1 MATRL
6 LIGADPTA
14 PVYEFTRSDIKSR
27 SLQIV
32 TSVDVVGAE
41 LAADELYGDVD
52 YMVGEYIWF
61 SPADYDGLMTSD
73 GYIFAAA
80 DQTIDLTQVPFA
92 TPVWL
97 MDGNTVRHKLYLDYA
112 ERIDPQT
119 YRLTAI
125 SGVGILE
132 RRRHKGNYYASAT
145 VIEVLDE
152 IIGDAFTYT
161 VDPDV
166 GAQRVF
172 GLLLPDTCRRN
183 LHKLLFALGISIVKG
198 SDGGIQFVYLTGT
211 VDGTIPSS
219 RVFLGGSISYQTPVT
234 AVEVTE
240 HSFYPR
246 GGTEP
251 VVIFDNNSKP
261 AAIHTLVEFDNAYY
275 DLTTTESLTI
285 EESGATYA
293 IVSGIGSLS
302 GVPYFHDTRVVRLE
316 NPDPAGGQDIIQS
329 DQDYLVNSLN
339 SLAVARRLLEYYT
352 VRKIVQLPAR
362 LDGEKAGQNVTY
374 PDPFGD
380 GQETGF
386 IVSAETVV
394 TGFEKATLRI
404 MTDYAPAGQG
414 NFYSNRVL
422 ITADGTWTVP
432 AGVTNIRIALI
443 GGGGGGSGGYDGEEG
458 AGGEYDPDYGKDG
471 DLIPVRDR
479 DEGYLG
485 YHYRDGQQPIKQ
497 GGAGGDAGTPGKSYV
512 VDVEVDPGEV
522 IAVVVGSGGAGGAR
536 NGENGQPGTE
546 TTADASFGVLSSDLG
561 TITSSGYYDTF
572 SGRAFAA
579 AGKAGFSGMPGG
591 QTDDLS
597 LLGWLGGAGL
607 AGGDLDTYHGG
618 AGGSGAVIEISEQYP
633 DGRWR
638 ASGGGGGGAA
648 YGASGG
654 NGTPGRIVEE
664 PPIGSRRYSVYCGSG
679 GKGADAL
686 PPPAAFFG
694 CGGDGGNGGGAGGNE
709 AGGYNDTRFLEDG
722 GLYVEGERGEPGLG
736 SVGGQGG
743 AGCVIIYY

>member
-6 LIGADPTA
+6 LIGSDPSA
-14 PVYEFTRSDIKSR
+14 PIYEFTRSDIKSR

-52 YMVGEYIWF
+52 YVTGEYIWF
-61 SPADYDGLMTSD
+61 SPADYDGVMTSD
-73 GYIFAAA
+73 GYIFAAS

-97 MDGNTVRHKLYLDYA
+97 MDGNTVRHKLYFDYA

-145 VIEVLDE
+145 VSEVLAE

-161 VDPDV
+161 VDPTV
-166 GAQRVF
+166 GSQKVF

-183 LHKLLFALGISIVKG
+183 LHLLLFALGIAIVKG
-198 SDGGIQFVYLTGT
+198 ADGGIQFVYLTDT
-211 VDGTIPSS
+211 VAGTIPTS

-246 GGTEP
+246 DNTDP

-261 AAIHTLVEFDNAYY
+261 TAIHTLVEFDNAYY
-275 DLTTTESLTI
+275 NLTTTDSLTI

-293 IVSGIGSLS
+293 IVSGVGTLS
-302 GVPYFHDTRVVRLE
+302 GVPYFHDTRIVHLD
-316 NPDPAGGQDIIQS
+316 NPDPEGGQDIIQS
-329 DQDYLVNSLN
+329 DQDFLVNSMN
-339 SLAVARRLLEYYT
+339 SLSVARRLLSYYT
-352 VRKIVQLPAR
+352 APKIVQLPVR
-362 LDGEKAGQNVTY
+362 LDGEKAGQNVNY

-386 IVSAETVV
+386 ILGAETVV
-394 TGFEKATLRI
+394 TGFEKAYLKI
-404 MTDYAPAGQG
+404 MKDYSPTGQG
-414 NFYSNRVL
+414 NYYSNRVL
-422 ITADGTWTVP
+422 ITSSGTWTVP
-432 AGVTNIRIALI
+432 SGVTNIRIALI
-443 GGGGGGSGGYDGEEG
+443 GGGDGGAGGYDGEEG
-458 AGGEYDPDYGKDG
+458 AGGEYDPDWGEYG
-471 DLIPVRDR
+471 DLIPYRDR
-479 DEGYLG
+479 DAGYLG
-485 YHYRDGQQPIKQ
+485 YHYRSGAQPLKQ
-497 GGAGGDAGTPGKSYV
+497 GGAGGEPGTPGKSYV
-512 VDVEVDPGEV
+512 VDKEVVQGEV
-522 IAVVVGSGGAGGAR
+522 ITISVGSGGTGGAR
-536 NGENGQPGTE
+536 NGEEGQSGTA
-546 TTADASFGVLSSDLG
+546 TTASSASLGSLSSALG
-561 TITSSGYYDTF
+561 TSTDSGFYDTF
-572 SGRAFAA
+572 AGQAFAA
-579 AGKAGFSGMPGG
+579 AGRNGYDGMPGG
-591 QTDDLS
+591 QTDVTD
-597 LLGWLGGAGL
+597 LLGWNGAAGL
-607 AGGDLDTYHGG
+607 SGGSFSTTYQGG
-618 AGGSGAVIEISEQYP
+618 AGGAGASIE
-633 DGRWR
+633 DGDYR

-654 NGTPGRIVEE
+654 AGGAGTITNHDV
-664 PPIGSRRYSVYCGSG
+664 VCGDG
-679 GKGADAL
+679 GAGADA
-686 PPPAAFFG
+686 AAPDQAFYG
-694 CGGDGGNGGGAGGNE
+694 CGGDGGNGGGAGGNA
-709 AGGYNDTRFLEDG
+709 AGGYSRRYYSQFNYNYTNG
-722 GLYVEGERGEPGLG
+722 ARGAAGKG

>member
-52 YMVGEYIWF
+52 YVTGEYIWF
-61 SPADYDGLMTSD
+61 SPADYDGVMTSD
-73 GYIFAAA
+73 GYIFAAS

-97 MDGNTVRHKLYLDYA
+97 MDGNTVRHKLYFDYA

-132 RRRHKGNYYASAT
+132 RRRHKGNYYSSAT
-145 VIEVLDE
+145 VSEVLAE

-161 VDPDV
+161 VDPAV
-166 GAQRVF
+166 GAQKVF

-183 LHKLLFALGISIVKG
+183 LHLLLFALGIAIVKG
-198 SDGGIQFVYLTGT
+198 ADGGIQFVYLTDT
-211 VDGTIPSS
+211 VAGTIPTS

-240 HSFYPR
+240 HSIYPR
-246 GGTEP
+246 DGTEP

-261 AAIHTLVEFDNAYY
+261 TAIHVLVEFDNAYY
-275 DLTTTESLTI
+275 DLTATDSLTI

-293 IVSGIGSLS
+293 VVSGVGTLS
-302 GVPYFHDTRVVRLE
+302 GVPYFHDTRIVHLD
-316 NPDPAGGQDIIQS
+316 NPDPEGGQDIIQS
-329 DQDYLVNSLN
+329 DQDMLINSMNSL
-339 SLAVARRLLEYYT
+339 SVARRLLSYYT
-352 VRKIVQLPAR
+352 APKIVQLPVR
-362 LDGEKAGQNVTY
+362 LDGEKAGQNVNY

-386 IVSAETVV
+386 ILGAETVV
-394 TGFEKATLRI
+394 TGFEKAYLKI
-404 MTDYAPAGQG
+404 MKDYSPTGQG
-414 NFYSNRVL
+414 NYYSNRVL
-422 ITADGTWTVP
+422 ITVNGTWTVP
-432 AGVTNIRIALI
+432 QGVTNIRIALI
-443 GGGGGGSGGYDGEEG
+443 GGGGGGQGGYDGEEG
-458 AGGEYDPDYGKDG
+458 AGGYYDPDWGEDG

-485 YHYRDGQQPIKQ
+485 YHYRADEQPLKLGGVGGGPGSPGKAYVIDKEVTPGEVITIVVGT
-497 GGAGGDAGTPGKSYV
+497 GGAGGSRNGNMGQAGTATTVASTS
-512 VDVEVDPGEV
+512 
-522 IAVVVGSGGAGGAR
+522 IGSISS
-536 NGENGQPGTE
+536 ENG
-546 TTADASFGVLSSDLG
+546 TATDA
-561 TITSSGYYDTF
+561 GYYDVLA
-572 SGRAFAA
+572 GIAFATGGVSGYA
-579 AGKAGFSGMPGG
+579 GMPGG
-591 QTDDLS
+591 QTDTQS
-597 LLGWLGGAGL
+597 LLGWLGYAGL
-607 AGGDLDTYHGG
+607 PGGDFDATYHGG
-618 AGGSGAVIEISEQYP
+618 EGGSGQHSEGTEDIP
-633 DGRWR
+633 AGRWR

-648 YGASGG
+648 YGANGG
-654 NGTPGRIVEE
+654 TGTDGYLDEETGRD
-664 PPIGSRRYSVYCGSG
+664 VYCGSG

-686 PPPAAFFG
+686 PPPQSFYG
-694 CGGDGGNGGGAGGNE
+694 CAGQGGNGGGAGGN
-709 AGGYNDTRFLEDG
+709 AGAGYSDTYYSAFNDKYTAGD
-722 GLYVEGERGEPGLG
+722 RGQPGLG